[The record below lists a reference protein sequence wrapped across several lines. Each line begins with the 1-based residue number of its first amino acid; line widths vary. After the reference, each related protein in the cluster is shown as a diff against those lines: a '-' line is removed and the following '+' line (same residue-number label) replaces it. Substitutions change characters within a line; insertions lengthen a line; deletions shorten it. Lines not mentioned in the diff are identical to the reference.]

1 MSNKLGIEEK
11 LMKKQKE
18 IEHSKGFLSC
28 THNQVKVQLHS
39 H

>member
-28 THNQVKVQLHS
+28 TCNQVEV
-39 H
+39 